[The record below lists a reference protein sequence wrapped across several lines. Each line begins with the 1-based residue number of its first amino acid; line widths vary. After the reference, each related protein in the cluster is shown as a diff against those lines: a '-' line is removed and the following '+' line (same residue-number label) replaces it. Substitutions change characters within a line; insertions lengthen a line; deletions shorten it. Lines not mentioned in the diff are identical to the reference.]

1 MSYWPLIGVALVVL
15 GFALRM
21 NPALVVVGAGVVTG
35 LVAGNTP
42 VQVLELLGEAF
53 TKQRYL
59 AIFLLTLPVIGLL
72 ERHGLKERAQA
83 WIATLRGATAGR
95 LLIAYLAARQ
105 ITATLGLTSLGGHP
119 QTVRPLLAPMV
130 EAAAEGAADAQH
142 GTLPEAQR
150 ERLKALS
157 AATDNVGLFFG
168 EDIFIA
174 FGAVL
179 LMQGFYAEYGIALE
193 PLHIALWGIPTAIC
207 AFAIHATRLSR
218 LDARLAREVAAL
230 RARRHAAAGM
240 ITLQWVYWLT
250 GLYLAA
256 VAVLGWRDRG
266 NPRRTTTA
274 LFWGLLGAM
283 LLVADRRA
291 NEIAGMARSHEKHG
305 VRSAAG

>member
-1 MSYWPLIGVALVVL
+1 MSYWPLVGVVL
-15 GFALRM
+15 VIAGFALRM

-35 LVAGNTP
+35 LVAGYSP
-42 VQVLELLGEAF
+42 LEVLGLLGEAF
-53 TKQRYL
+53 VKQRYL

-83 WIATLRGATAGR
+83 WIAQLRGATAGR

-105 ITATLGLTSLGGHP
+105 LSATLGLTSLGGHP
-119 QTVRPLLAPMV
+119 QTVRPLLAPM
-130 EAAAEGAADAQH
+130 AEGAANARH
-142 GTLPEAQR
+142 GPLPEAAR

-179 LMQGFYAEYGIALE
+179 LMQGFFAENGIVLE
-193 PLHIALWGIPTAIC
+193 PLQIALWGIPTAIC

-230 RARRHAAAGM
+230 HDRARE
-240 ITLQWVYWLT
+240 
-250 GLYLAA
+250 
-256 VAVLGWRDRG
+256 
-266 NPRRTTTA
+266 
-274 LFWGLLGAM
+274 GAT
-283 LLVADRRA
+283 
-291 NEIAGMARSHEKHG
+291 E
-305 VRSAAG
+305 